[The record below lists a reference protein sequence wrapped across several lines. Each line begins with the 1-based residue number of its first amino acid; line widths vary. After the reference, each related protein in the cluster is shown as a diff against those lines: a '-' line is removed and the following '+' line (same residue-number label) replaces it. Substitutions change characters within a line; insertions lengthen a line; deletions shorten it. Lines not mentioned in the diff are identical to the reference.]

1 MRPTLN
7 SGSYYKRKKVG
18 NKMTFLKRYGFLIY
32 PLMYWSVYLT
42 LRYLLTKSPDQSTE
56 EFHTTLRRELVFIIC
71 SLGVYYFLC
80 VSVTSFYEVLRLG
93 ILSTLIIHSALLI
106 ITLLVS
112 LWNGKIV
119 MGEVI
124 FAQLMAARIILFFM
138 PFTLFYYRER

>member
-1 MRPTLN
+1 MA
-7 SGSYYKRKKVG
+7 
-18 NKMTFLKRYGFLIY
+18 FLKRYGFLIY
-32 PLMYWSVYLT
+32 PLMYWFVYLT

-56 EFHTTLRRELVFIIC
+56 EFHTALRRELVFIIC

-80 VSVTSFYEVLRLG
+80 VSVTGYYEVLRLG

-119 MGEVI
+119 IGEVI
-124 FAQLMAARIILFFM
+124 FAQLMAAKNNSFLYAVYFILLSGKINVVHLEFF
-138 PFTLFYYRER
+138 PLKKI

>member
-1 MRPTLN
+1 
-7 SGSYYKRKKVG
+7 
-18 NKMTFLKRYGFLIY
+18 
-32 PLMYWSVYLT
+32 MYWSVYLT

-80 VSVTSFYEVLRLG
+80 VSVTSYYEVLRLG

>member
-1 MRPTLN
+1 MA
-7 SGSYYKRKKVG
+7 
-18 NKMTFLKRYGFLIY
+18 FLKRYGFLIY
-32 PLMYWSVYLT
+32 PLMYWFVYLT

-56 EFHTTLRRELVFIIC
+56 EFHTALRRELVFIIC

-80 VSVTSFYEVLRLG
+80 VSVTGYYEVLRLG

-119 MGEVI
+119 IGEVI
-124 FAQLMAARIILFFM
+124 FAQLMAAKIILFFM
-138 PFTLFYYRER
+138 PFALFYYRER